1 MVTKALRLA
10 TLTSVAA
17 ALTGCSQLGI
27 DLMTDKV
34 QYESSTSRAPL
45 EIPPDLN
52 DLPSTERYT
61 IPTRPQI
68 YSANAETAKAEL
80 ETQKRGEAVSQVLPQ
95 TEVAT
100 IIRDGAVRYVHVKES
115 ADRVWPVLQ
124 DFWPSVG
131 LTVKAQDP
139 ATGVIQTEWAENKAN
154 LPKDIIRRTI
164 GKALDFAYDTSER
177 DQYRS
182 RIERNADGTSNIYI
196 THRQMIEVVTGSQQ
210 DSTVWQPG
218 PNDPELEAEMLTRLA
233 QKLEFEFNPTA
244 KPEAQKKLDQMAQA
258 KYVPMSE
265 LVADDT
271 GTAQAVVIKE
281 PFDRAW
287 RRVGVA
293 LDRAGFDLV
302 DRDRTQGLFMIKYLD
317 PDYELQRKQEQGFF
331 ANVFSKTKAVEPV
344 EFQIRLVPNGE
355 QTRLTVTGVGGRADE
370 TGVAPRIL
378 TLIAEQTR

>member
-100 IIRDGAVRYVHVKES
+100 IVRDGAVRYVHVKES

>member
-100 IIRDGAVRYVHVKES
+100 IVRDGAVRYVHVKES

-265 LVADDT
+265 LVADDK

>member
-80 ETQKRGEAVSQVLPQ
+80 ETQKRGEAVSQVLPK

>member
-80 ETQKRGEAVSQVLPQ
+80 ETQKRGEAGSQVLPQ

-355 QTRLTVTGVGGRADE
+355 QTRLTVTGIGGRADE

>member
-80 ETQKRGEAVSQVLPQ
+80 ETQKRGEAVSQVLPK

-244 KPEAQKKLDQMAQA
+244 KPEAQKKLDQMAQV